1 MEFENETVE
10 SGNSAKAKI
19 NFKTGEIELE
29 GSEQFVS
36 NQLAAIDTI
45 AEYMALLIA
54 NDSKD
59 DGDSIEEEE
68 EIAAVAEEEEEK
80 LVTAGE
86 QDLHMPD
93 TFGEWFHGF
102 KDDVND
108 LDKALITAY
117 YEQKQSPENDFKTSA
132 VNQSLQEHGIKLSN
146 PSSSLKRLAAKKLLF
161 QTRKVG
167 KLKYMR
173 VSADGVKH
181 LKTLRS

>member
-1 MEFENETVE
+1 MEFESETVE
-10 SGNSAKAKI
+10 SGNLTKAKI
-19 NFKTGEIELE
+19 NFKTGEIEFE
-29 GSEQFVS
+29 GLEQFVS
-36 NQLAAIDTI
+36 TQLAAIDTI
-45 AEYMALLIA
+45 AEHMAILIA

-59 DGDSIEEEE
+59 DGDSIEEE

-86 QDLHMPD
+86 QELHMPD

-132 VNQSLQEHGIKLSN
+132 VNQSLKEHGIKLSN
-146 PSSSLKRLAAKKLLF
+146 PSSSLKRLAAKKALF

>member
-1 MEFENETVE
+1 MEFESEIVE
-10 SGNSAKAKI
+10 SGNSATAKI
-19 NFKTGEIELE
+19 NLKTGEIEFE

-45 AEYMALLIA
+45 AEYMALLID

-59 DGDSIEEEE
+59 DGNSIEEE

-117 YEQKQSPENDFKTSA
+117 YEQKQSPENDFKTSE

-146 PSSSLKRLAAKKLLF
+146 PSGSLKRLAVKKLLF